1 MLVKSSHWCKIMI
14 GIRETHYVTPK
25 VYAGCVAAAGIM
37 CCGML
42 TYKQPAV
49 YAIVYSDF
57 LSQ

>member
-1 MLVKSSHWCKIMI
+1 MI